1 MTTEQR
7 HDRDLVPALDS
18 RDNADQAAT
27 NDARAK
33 RMHEIREQLTRP
45 ITVGEFRRLEA
56 PHRSERLRKHIFGS
70 DEPFDFLREL
80 RKRREAREAGG
91 TNE

>member
-1 MTTEQR
+1 MTTEVRR
-7 HDRDLVPALDS
+7 HDRDLVPALDA

-27 NDARAK
+27 NDARA
-33 RMHEIREQLTRP
+33 HEIREQLSRP
-45 ITVGEFRRLEA
+45 ITVGDFRKLEK
-56 PHRSERLRKHIFGS
+56 PYRSDALRKHIFGS

>member
-1 MTTEQR
+1 MTIEVKR
-7 HDRDLVPALDS
+7 HDRDLVPVLDS
-18 RDNADQAAT
+18 ADQAAT

-33 RMHEIREQLTRP
+33 RMQEIQEQLTRP
-45 ITVGEFRRLEA
+45 ITVGEFRKLEK
-56 PHRSERLRKHIFGS
+56 PYQSERLRKHIFGD

-80 RKRREAREAGG
+80 RKRREAREAGE

>member
-18 RDNADQAAT
+18 RDTTDQAAT

-56 PHRSERLRKHIFGS
+56 PHRSDALRKHIFGS

-80 RKRREAREAGG
+80 RKRREGG
-91 TNE
+91 ETNE

>member
-1 MTTEQR
+1 LTIEEKR

-18 RDNADQAAT
+18 AT

-33 RMHEIREQLTRP
+33 RMQEIREQLTRP
-45 ITVGEFRRLEA
+45 ITVGEFRKLEK
-56 PHRSERLRKHIFGS
+56 PYQSKRLRKHIFGS

-80 RKRREAREAGG
+80 RKRREAREAGE
-91 TNE
+91 TDE

>member
-1 MTTEQR
+1 MTIEQR
-7 HDRDLVPALDS
+7 HDRDLVPVLDT
-18 RDNADQAAT
+18 ADQAVT

-33 RMHEIREQLTRP
+33 RMHEIREQLARP
-45 ITVGEFRRLEA
+45 ITVGEFRRLEKPYQSDA
-56 PHRSERLRKHIFGS
+56 LRKHIFGS